1 MRIGCIGL
9 GHLGTAIAN
18 RLIDCGHEL
27 TVWNRTAAKASALQ
41 ATVAPTPAAV
51 AEAVEQVHL
60 CLFDSAAVREVLTGD
75 HGLRT
80 TDLRG
85 KLLVDHTTNHFGE
98 VLALHDLCARA
109 GATYLEAP
117 VLGSVVPAAQGS
129 LTVLVSG
136 SRAGFDRAEPVLRQL
151 GTHLFHLEEPGLATR
166 MKLVNNLVLAGL
178 MAQIAEATAFA
189 EAAGMDRATALDIL
203 AAGAGQSM
211 VLTAKRAK
219 LESGDFSPHFTT
231 SLMLK
236 DLHILQDLAYHERRP
251 LYTGAM
257 TRELFARAGAEGME
271 ALDFS
276 SVYRLFS
283 RR

>member
-18 RLIDCGHEL
+18 RLIDCGHDL
-27 TVWNRTAAKASALQ
+27 TVWNRTAARASALP
-41 ATVAPTPAAV
+41 ATVAASPAAV
-51 AEAVEQVHL
+51 ASAADQVHL
-60 CLFDSAAVREVLTGD
+60 CLFDSAAVHQVLSGD
-75 HGLRT
+75 QGLLT
-80 TDLRG
+80 ADLRG
-85 KLLVDHTTNHFGE
+85 KLLVDHTTNHFRE

-117 VLGSVVPAAQGS
+117 VLGSVVPAAQGR

-136 SRAGFDRAEPVLRQL
+136 ERAGFDRAEPVLRQL
-151 GTHLFHLEEPGLATR
+151 GAHLFHLEEPGLATR

-189 EAAGMDRATALDIL
+189 EASGIDRSRALDIL

-211 VLTAKRAK
+211 VLTAKRGK
-219 LESGDFSPHFTT
+219 LESDDFSPHFTT
-231 SLMLK
+231 GLMLK
-236 DLHILQDLAYHERRP
+236 DLHLLQDLAYAQGRP
-251 LYTGAM
+251 LFTGAM
-257 TRELFARAGAEGME
+257 PRELFALAVAEGMTD
-271 ALDFS
+271 LDFS
-276 SVYRLFS
+276 SVYRLFA

>member
-85 KLLVDHTTNHFGE
+85 KLLVDHTTPF
-98 VLALHDLCARA
+98 
-109 GATYLEAP
+109 
-117 VLGSVVPAAQGS
+117 AA
-129 LTVLVSG
+129 
-136 SRAGFDRAEPVLRQL
+136 
-151 GTHLFHLEEPGLATR
+151 
-166 MKLVNNLVLAGL
+166 
-178 MAQIAEATAFA
+178 
-189 EAAGMDRATALDIL
+189 
-203 AAGAGQSM
+203 
-211 VLTAKRAK
+211 
-219 LESGDFSPHFTT
+219 
-231 SLMLK
+231 
-236 DLHILQDLAYHERRP
+236 
-251 LYTGAM
+251 
-257 TRELFARAGAEGME
+257 
-271 ALDFS
+271 
-276 SVYRLFS
+276 
-283 RR
+283 

>member
-109 GATYLEAP
+109 GAIYLEAP

-136 SRAGFDRAEPVLRQL
+136 SWAGFDRAEPVLRQL

-189 EAAGMDRATALDIL
+189 EAAGMERTTALDIL

-211 VLTAKRAK
+211 VLNAKRAK

-236 DLHILQDLAYHERRP
+236 DLHILQDLAYAEGRP
-251 LYTGAM
+251 LFTGAM
-257 TRELFARAGAEGME
+257 PRELFALAVAEGME

>member
-136 SRAGFDRAEPVLRQL
+136 SKGGFDRAEPVQRQL

-236 DLHILQDLAYHERRP
+236 DLHILQDLAYAEGRP
-251 LYTGAM
+251 LFTGAM
-257 TRELFARAGAEGME
+257 PRELFALAVAEGME

>member
-98 VLALHDLCARA
+98 VLALHDLCALA
-109 GATYLEAP
+109 GSTYLEAP

-136 SRAGFDRAEPVLRQL
+136 SKAGFDRAEPVLRQL
-151 GTHLFHLEEPGLATR
+151 GTHLFHLEVPGLATR

-189 EAAGMDRATALDIL
+189 EAAGMDRTTALDIL

-211 VLTAKRAK
+211 VLNAKRAK
-219 LESGDFSPHFTT
+219 LESGDF
-231 SLMLK
+231 
-236 DLHILQDLAYHERRP
+236 
-251 LYTGAM
+251 
-257 TRELFARAGAEGME
+257 
-271 ALDFS
+271 
-276 SVYRLFS
+276 
-283 RR
+283 

>member
-9 GHLGTAIAN
+9 GHLGMAIAN

-117 VLGSVVPAAQGS
+117 VLGSVVPAAQGR

-151 GTHLFHLEEPGLATR
+151 GTHLFPLEEPGLATR

-189 EAAGMDRATALDIL
+189 EAAGMDRTTALDIL

-236 DLHILQDLAYHERRP
+236 DLHILQDLAYAEGRP
-251 LYTGAM
+251 LFTGAM
-257 TRELFARAGAEGME
+257 PRELFALAVAEGME

>member
-136 SRAGFDRAEPVLRQL
+136 SKGGFDRAEPVLRQL

-189 EAAGMDRATALDIL
+189 EAAGMDRTTALDIL

-211 VLTAKRAK
+211 VLNAKRAK

-236 DLHILQDLAYHERRP
+236 DLHILQDLAYAEGRP
-251 LYTGAM
+251 LFTGALP
-257 TRELFARAGAEGME
+257 RELFALAVAEGME

>member
-1 MRIGCIGL
+1 
-9 GHLGTAIAN
+9 
-18 RLIDCGHEL
+18 
-27 TVWNRTAAKASALQ
+27 
-41 ATVAPTPAAV
+41 
-51 AEAVEQVHL
+51 VEQVHL
-60 CLFDSAAVREVLTGD
+60 CLFDSAAAREVLTGD

-211 VLTAKRAK
+211 VLNAKRAK

-236 DLHILQDLAYHERRP
+236 DLHILQDLAYAEGRP
-251 LYTGAM
+251 LFTGAM
-257 TRELFARAGAEGME
+257 PRELFALAVAEGME